1 MVLREPGLRETM
13 LRAATIA
20 LLSGLALAFCTHQAG
35 AADCEIISAT
45 HSAETKGEAL
55 LMSQAL
61 AAKSAN
67 ALRQTKGWRKISMSP
82 HKVKPDP
89 FWKNVRPAVPEDIVW
104 ASFVT
109 ARTYTVCFT
118 GVVVAY
124 VCTSGSRVCPN

>member
-1 MVLREPGLRETM
+1 M

-20 LLSGLALAFCTHQAG
+20 LLGGLAFALCAHHAS

-67 ALRQTKGWRKISMSP
+67 TLQQTKGWRKISMSP
-82 HKVKPDP
+82 YKVKPDP

-118 GVVVAY
+118 GVVVNY
-124 VCTSGSRVCPN
+124 VCTSGARVCPN

>member
-1 MVLREPGLRETM
+1 M
-13 LRAATIA
+13 LSAATIA
-20 LLSGLALAFCTHQAG
+20 LLGGLAFALCAYPAS

-45 HSAETKGEAL
+45 HSADTKGEAL

-67 ALRQTKGWRKISMSP
+67 ALGQTKGWRKISMSP
-82 HKVKPDP
+82 YKVKPDP

-118 GVVVAY
+118 GVVVNY
-124 VCTSGSRVCPN
+124 VCTSGSRVCSN

>member
-1 MVLREPGLRETM
+1 M
-13 LRAATIA
+13 LSAATTA
-20 LLSGLALAFCTHQAG
+20 LLGGLAFALCAYQAS

-45 HSAETKGEAL
+45 HSADTKGGAL

-67 ALRQTKGWRKISMSP
+67 ALQQTKGWRKISMSP
-82 HKVKPDP
+82 YKVKPDP
-89 FWKNVRPAVPEDIVW
+89 FWKNVRPAVPEDIIW

-118 GVVVAY
+118 GVVVNY
-124 VCTSGSRVCPN
+124 VCTSGSRVCSN

>member
-1 MVLREPGLRETM
+1 M

-20 LLSGLALAFCTHQAG
+20 LLGGLAFALCAHHAS

-45 HSAETKGEAL
+45 HSADTKGEAL

-67 ALRQTKGWRKISMSP
+67 ALQQTKGWRKISMSP
-82 HKVKPDP
+82 YKVKPDP

-118 GVVVAY
+118 GVVVNY
-124 VCTSGSRVCPN
+124 VCTSGTRVCPN

>member
-1 MVLREPGLRETM
+1 MVPGEFALRKTV

-20 LLSGLALAFCTHQAG
+20 LLGGLAFALCAHHAS

-82 HKVKPDP
+82 YKVKPDP

-118 GVVVAY
+118 GVVVNY
-124 VCTSGSRVCPN
+124 VCTSGARVCPN

>member
-1 MVLREPGLRETM
+1 M

-20 LLSGLALAFCTHQAG
+20 LLGGLAFALCAHQAS

-61 AAKSAN
+61 AAKSAD
-67 ALRQTKGWRKISMSP
+67 ALRQKKGWRKITMSP
-82 HKVKPDP
+82 YKVKPDP

-109 ARTYTVCFT
+109 ARTHTVCFT
-118 GVVVAY
+118 GVVVNY

>member
-1 MVLREPGLRETM
+1 MTRAARIVLLLVVVPW
-13 LRAATIA
+13 LRAPHA
-20 LLSGLALAFCTHQAG
+20 L

-67 ALRQTKGWRKISMSP
+67 ELRRKKGWPTISVSP

-89 FWKNVRPAVPEDIVW
+89 FWKRVRPAVPEEVVV

-118 GVVVAY
+118 GVVVNY
-124 VCTSGSRVCPN
+124 VCTSGSRVCRN

>member
-1 MVLREPGLRETM
+1 MM
-13 LRAATIA
+13 LRAATVA
-20 LLSGLALAFCTHQAG
+20 LLGGLAFALSAYQAS

-45 HSAETKGEAL
+45 HSADTKGEAL

-67 ALRQTKGWRKISMSP
+67 AVRQTKGWRKISISAY
-82 HKVKPDP
+82 KVKPDP

-118 GVVVAY
+118 GVVVNY

>member
-1 MVLREPGLRETM
+1 M

-20 LLSGLALAFCTHQAG
+20 LLGGLALALCAHHAS

-67 ALRQTKGWRKISMSP
+67 ALQQTKGWRKISMSP
-82 HKVKPDP
+82 YKVKPDP

-118 GVVVAY
+118 GVVVNY
-124 VCTSGSRVCPN
+124 VCTSGTRVCPN

>member
-1 MVLREPGLRETM
+1 M

-20 LLSGLALAFCTHQAG
+20 LLGALALACPAQQA
-35 AADCEIISAT
+35 AAAECEVISAT
-45 HSAETKGEAL
+45 HSAETKGEAV

-67 ALRQTKGWRKISMSP
+67 ELRGKMGWRSISMSP
-82 HKVKPDP
+82 QKVKPDP
-89 FWKNVRPAVPEDIVW
+89 FWKRVRPAVPEDVVV

-118 GVVVAY
+118 GVVVRY
-124 VCTSGSRVCPN
+124 VCTSGSRVCPK

>member
-1 MVLREPGLRETM
+1 LRGMM
-13 LRAATIA
+13 LRAATVA
-20 LLSGLALAFCTHQAG
+20 LLGGLAFALSAYQAS

-45 HSAETKGEAL
+45 HSADTKGEAL

-82 HKVKPDP
+82 YKVKPDP

-118 GVVVAY
+118 GVVVNY

>member
-1 MVLREPGLRETM
+1 MLVKEPSLREAM
-13 LRAATIA
+13 LRAATITV
-20 LLSGLALAFCTHQAG
+20 LSGLTLVFCTHQAG

>member
-1 MVLREPGLRETM
+1 M

-20 LLSGLALAFCTHQAG
+20 LLGGLAFALCAHHAS

-67 ALRQTKGWRKISMSP
+67 ALRLTKGGRKISMSP
-82 HKVKPDP
+82 YKVKPDP

-118 GVVVAY
+118 GVVVNY
-124 VCTSGSRVCPN
+124 VCTSGARVCPN

>member
-1 MVLREPGLRETM
+1 M

-20 LLSGLALAFCTHQAG
+20 LLGGLTFALCAHHAS

-67 ALRQTKGWRKISMSP
+67 ALQQTKGWRKISMSP
-82 HKVKPDP
+82 YKVKPDP

-118 GVVVAY
+118 GVVVNY
-124 VCTSGSRVCPN
+124 VCTSGTRVCPN

>member
-1 MVLREPGLRETM
+1 MAELTSGENPM
-13 LRAATIA
+13 LRAAKIGV
-20 LLSGLALAFCTHQAG
+20 LGVLALAICAHHAT

-67 ALRQTKGWRKISMSP
+67 ELRSKKGWHTISMSP
-82 HKVKPDP
+82 YKVKPDP
-89 FWKNVRPAVPEDIVW
+89 FWKRVRPVVSENVVY

-118 GVVVAY
+118 GVVVPY
-124 VCTSGSRVCPN
+124 VCTSGSKACGN

>member
-1 MVLREPGLRETM
+1 M

-20 LLSGLALAFCTHQAG
+20 LLGGLAFALCAHHAS

-61 AAKSAN
+61 AAKSAD
-67 ALRQTKGWRKISMSP
+67 ALRQKKGWRKITMSP
-82 HKVKPDP
+82 YKVKPDP

-118 GVVVAY
+118 GVVVNY

>member
-1 MVLREPGLRETM
+1 M

-20 LLSGLALAFCTHQAG
+20 LLAFALCAHHAS

-82 HKVKPDP
+82 YKVKPDP

-118 GVVVAY
+118 GVVVNY
-124 VCTSGSRVCPN
+124 VCTSGARVCPN

>member
-1 MVLREPGLRETM
+1 M

-20 LLSGLALAFCTHQAG
+20 LLGGLAFALCAHHAS

-67 ALRQTKGWRKISMSP
+67 ALQQTKGWRKISMSP
-82 HKVKPDP
+82 YKVKPDP

-109 ARTYTVCFT
+109 AGTYTVCFT
-118 GVVVAY
+118 GVVVNY
-124 VCTSGSRVCPN
+124 VCTSGARVCPN

>member
-1 MVLREPGLRETM
+1 M

-20 LLSGLALAFCTHQAG
+20 LLGGLAFALCAHHAS

-67 ALRQTKGWRKISMSP
+67 ALQQTKGWRKISMSP
-82 HKVKPDP
+82 YKVKPDP
-89 FWKNVRPAVPEDIVW
+89 FWKNVRPAVPKDIVW

-118 GVVVAY
+118 GVVVNY
-124 VCTSGSRVCPN
+124 VCTSGTRVCPN

>member
-1 MVLREPGLRETM
+1 MP
-13 LRAATIA
+13 RASIIA
-20 LLSGLALAFCTHQAG
+20 LLGLLALALCAHRAG

-61 AAKSAN
+61 AARSAN
-67 ALRQTKGWRKISMSP
+67 ALRQKKGWRKISISP
-82 HKVKPDP
+82 YKVKPDP

-118 GVVVAY
+118 GVVVNY

>member
-1 MVLREPGLRETM
+1 M
-13 LRAATIA
+13 LRAATVA
-20 LLSGLALAFCTHQAG
+20 LLGGLALALSAYQAS

-45 HSAETKGEAL
+45 HSADTKGEAL

-67 ALRQTKGWRKISMSP
+67 ALRQTKGWRKINMSP
-82 HKVKPDP
+82 YKVKPDP

-118 GVVVAY
+118 GVVVNY

>member
-1 MVLREPGLRETM
+1 MVAGDFALRETM
-13 LRAATIA
+13 LHASTIA
-20 LLSGLALAFCTHQAG
+20 LLSLFAFAFYAHQAG

-61 AAKSAN
+61 AAKSVE
-67 ALRQTKGWRKISMSP
+67 ALRQTKGWRKISVSP

-89 FWKNVRPAVPEDIVW
+89 FWKNVRPAVPDDIVW

-109 ARTYTVCFT
+109 PRTYTVCFT
-118 GVVVAY
+118 GVVVNY

>member
-1 MVLREPGLRETM
+1 M

-20 LLSGLALAFCTHQAG
+20 LLGGLAFAAGAPHAG

-61 AAKSAN
+61 AAKSAE
-67 ALRQTKGWRKISMSP
+67 AVRQKKGWRKISVSP
-82 HKVKPDP
+82 YKVKPDP
-89 FWKNVRPAVPEDIVW
+89 FWKNVRPVVPEDIVW

-118 GVVVAY
+118 GVVVNY